1 MAPSLVSAT
10 SAANYAYTDRV
21 VLCGKALEARDK
33 ANDLV
38 ERAKALRPRVSDKTA
53 EELTKEKDD
62 AKARA
67 IYADKEEQLLATKE
81 AEVAMS
87 TRKVN
92 RQLERLQ
99 QESQGFQEMAG
110 IAKMRKACWKLLDK
124 THRLGEESE
133 RDGLQHYGKDQSGI
147 SIPTRLTGS
156 DAFPTADIQEI
167 MNDRQ
172 SDSWTLGQV
181 FRRTK
186 ELKTAAD
193 EGRFLDK
200 KVEGLERTVAER
212 DLTIASN
219 TVTIGKLEQ
228 TNSNVGSELTQL
240 RDDFGRAKDQLAQ
253 SISLEEHQARLDSRI
268 EEMKGAK
275 EQAIGNLQ
283 HEHTENMVVAEER
296 WRHELDTAKKNLS
309 LAVKEKSELESQVA
323 SLKGSLD
330 ESKAEFDVTKKQLQA
345 ILEKDKTAASDAMQ
359 RMNELAE
366 GKDRDRTAALEARDR
381 LQGSLER
388 ERSLR
393 EEDRIKIVDLDQ
405 SLRDERARHRELQS
419 AHGKQSEEHGRM
431 REELKHLFKSES
443 QLNERLAE
451 DGRALATARSEN
463 STLTKDL
470 KLEKDRGDGL
480 LKDKGSLL
488 YESGQLRAQRELN
501 EREIENRDRQITE
514 KDQRITDLKGQVDR
528 LNSSG
533 EEAHGNAEKETSSLR
548 GVLHAVLPVFDG
560 RLADNLVCDN
570 LVKGI
575 CRAKPAHATQT
586 INPRAAPGY
595 VWDVG
600 LVLPEELASVEL
612 DESLPRRLW
621 VRTCST
627 NEPRPSMVMVEACL
641 LWFWRG
647 RQFTPEDT
655 RFMMAA
661 AEMVV
666 GHCRQASEAKD
677 EAMLCS
683 LARLALRIMELC
695 LRSGVERSELG
706 AMFWDFKE
714 LTVTSFCNRGDALTC
729 ALWDWVNSIVLLG
742 TTPTSVPETLLQV
755 AEMEEKDTVS
765 DTDDPSSPRFMIASA
780 GKSLLVDKVEGFV
793 TELVE
798 DEVDYTFMIPMGYRF
813 TFRKG
818 RRLRD
823 NMDYRLPMLLGRDQ
837 YATFPYLVV
846 HLPSVVD
853 RRFEEVF
860 PGAREEFEQLHGYP
874 MLQGVPMQ
882 APL

>member
-1 MAPSLVSAT
+1 MRLSGGHAMP
-10 SAANYAYTDRV
+10 
-21 VLCGKALEARDK
+21 LE
-33 ANDLV
+33 
-38 ERAKALRPRVSDKTA
+38 
-53 EELTKEKDD
+53 
-62 AKARA
+62 
-67 IYADKEEQLLATKE
+67 
-81 AEVAMS
+81 
-87 TRKVN
+87 
-92 RQLERLQ
+92 
-99 QESQGFQEMAG
+99 
-110 IAKMRKACWKLLDK
+110 
-124 THRLGEESE
+124 
-133 RDGLQHYGKDQSGI
+133 
-147 SIPTRLTGS
+147 
-156 DAFPTADIQEI
+156 DIQEI
-167 MNDRQ
+167 VDDHE
-172 SDSWTLGQV
+172 SDSWTLAQV

-186 ELKTAAD
+186 DLKTAVDAGVD
-193 EGRFLDK
+193 LSKRAEELQRA
-200 KVEGLERTVAER
+200 VAAHET
-212 DLTIASN
+212 TIADHES
-219 TVTIGKLEQ
+219 TIAEQQTTIADRTTALEDLKQ
-228 TNSNVGSELTQL
+228 TNSRLESQKRQL
-240 RDDFGRAKDQLAQ
+240 RDELRQVKDELDD
-253 SISLEEHQARLDSRI
+253 SISLEEHQARLDSHADEVEQGEQQAI
-268 EEMKGAK
+268 EE
-275 EQAIGNLQ
+275 LQ
-283 HEHTENMVVAEER
+283 QEHAEKMADAEAS
-296 WRHELDTAKKNLS
+296 WRDKLDTAKEKLS
-309 LAVKEKSELESQVA
+309 LAVNEKSGLESQVV
-323 SLKGSLD
+323 SLEGSLGQ
-330 ESKAEFDVTKKQLQA
+330 SKAEYDYMKMQLETR
-345 ILEKDKTAASDAMQ
+345 LEQDETAATEAMQ
-359 RMNELAE
+359 KL
-366 GKDRDRTAALEARDR
+366 
-381 LQGSLER
+381 
-388 ERSLR
+388 
-393 EEDRIKIVDLDQ
+393 EEDK
-405 SLRDERARHRELQS
+405 
-419 AHGKQSEEHGRM
+419 
-431 REELKHLFKSES
+431 
-443 QLNERLAE
+443 
-451 DGRALATARSEN
+451 
-463 STLTKDL
+463 
-470 KLEKDRGDGL
+470 EKDRKAALAAQNQLQQSLDHQYSLRGQDRTTIEDLKQRVKEECERYNTLEGTRAKMAEDSDKMRQELTHLRRRQPELDAEVDSTRQALTRAEEEKSRLAVQLEQEQNRTQGL
-480 LKDKGSLL
+480 HDNVATLRYESNQLQEQREQSKEQIVSRDQQIREKNQQISNLKDTADRLERS
-488 YESGQLRAQRELN
+488 EQETNLRA
-501 EREIENRDRQITE
+501 
-514 KDQRITDLKGQVDR
+514 
-528 LNSSG
+528 
-533 EEAHGNAEKETSSLR
+533 EEETSSLR
-548 GVLHAVLPVFDG
+548 RVLQALLPVVEG
-560 RLADNLVCDN
+560 QLTHNLVCDN
-570 LVKGI
+570 LIKGV

-647 RQFTPEDT
+647 RQYTPEDT

-661 AEMVV
+661 AEIVV

-729 ALWDWVNSIVLLG
+729 ALWDWVNSTVLLG

-765 DTDDPSSPRFMIASA
+765 DTDDPSLPRFMIASA
-780 GKSLLVDKVEGFV
+780 GKSLLVDKAEGFV